1 MLQDIRS
8 RGCLAVG
15 DLAVAERENFEQRR
29 SFRVLFAGMVQ
40 SFRER
45 RALPAKF
52 VGNLFRTVYN
62 RFLEDAD
69 RIFPFERLR
78 LLQDIRYR
86 THLLTAVSMQRNVI
100 MVKNAMSADGK
111 GPGAS
116 APGPA
121 VFASSVVYAYARI
134 ITSVI
139 LNGVSALSACVTFAG
154 MMIPCP
160 AESFRGS
167 PPIAIS
173 TLPSVT
179 RTSAS

>member
-1 MLQDIRS
+1 M
-8 RGCLAVG
+8 GC
-15 DLAVAERENFEQRR
+15 
-29 SFRVLFAGMVQ
+29 
-40 SFRER
+40 
-45 RALPAKF
+45 
-52 VGNLFRTVYN
+52 
-62 RFLEDAD
+62 
-69 RIFPFERLR
+69 
-78 LLQDIRYR
+78 
-86 THLLTAVSMQRNVI
+86 NVT
-100 MVKNAMSADGK
+100 MVKNALKNNGVGNTSFRLFRLISFTYERGRELSPPATLLLRRLS
-111 GPGAS
+111 PAS
-116 APGPA
+116 
-121 VFASSVVYAYARI
+121 YARI